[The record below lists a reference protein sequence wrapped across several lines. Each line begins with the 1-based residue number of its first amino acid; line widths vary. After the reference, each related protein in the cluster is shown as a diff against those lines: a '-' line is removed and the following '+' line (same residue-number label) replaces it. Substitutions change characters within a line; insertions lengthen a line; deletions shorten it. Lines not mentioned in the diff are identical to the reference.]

1 MSGHWLFK
9 GMTRILICLL
19 LGYSHSMPIS
29 ILFIHTNNT
38 FYIDKLQNVLPCD
51 IGHARNTRSPQKSD
65 EKECRQ
71 GSWTL
76 LPNSKSHCFQDTYL
90 GLIRHL
96 RRILDLFW
104 CQNALVRRNCFLRT
118 VQSSIMAYLY
128 IGPAFHEKGNPKSS
142 STSTSQFNSVFQW
155 PFSVSV
161 RAKHICDLRVRC
173 DMFELPVHERCG
185 RKRPERLEKAKEN
198 LSKL

>member
-118 VQSSIMAYLY
+118 PYSLLSWPIYISVQPSMKKATPKVVALRLANSTRLFN
-128 IGPAFHEKGNPKSS
+128 GLLAFQSGL
-142 STSTSQFNSVFQW
+142 STSATY
-155 PFSVSV
+155 VSGV
-161 RAKHICDLRVRC
+161 TCSNCQCMNDAIARGPRD
-173 DMFELPVHERCG
+173 
-185 RKRPERLEKAKEN
+185 
-198 LSKL
+198 